1 MSSQA
6 RNKAV
11 NKLLG
16 ILKMFRRELDQFA
29 MVRPEFV
36 ISQIKKNVDLED
48 PKIDIAIMRAH
59 DIIHEYLLG
68 LQSSTT
74 GPSDPNWFSTSGTG

>member
-36 ISQIKKNVDLED
+36 ISQIQKNVDLED

-68 LQSSTT
+68 SQSTTT
-74 GPSDPNWFSTSGTG
+74 GPSDQWHISKTGG